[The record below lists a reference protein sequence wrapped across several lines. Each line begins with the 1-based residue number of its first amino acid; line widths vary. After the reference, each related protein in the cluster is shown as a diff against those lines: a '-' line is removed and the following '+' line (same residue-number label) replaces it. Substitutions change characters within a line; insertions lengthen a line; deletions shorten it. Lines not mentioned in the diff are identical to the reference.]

1 MSIIT
6 TSSKYGYISDEAVWE
21 KPHASS
27 SFAPILILF
36 EVQAASDAHIWLSAA
51 ESSKSKGYEILL
63 GGWKNKRSEI
73 RRGQQGT
80 VQLACLL
87 HEDGQGPLCSTQSR
101 KFWISLISRTDSV
114 TIVVG
119 KGWEAWKDKLL
130 VGVDKSSKRAA
141 SIDSVYI
148 CTGFGAEGKW
158 SIVVSTVD
166 SETGKNEQP
175 SNKSHDFPPPK
186 HSNHNYFPPRD
197 RIQDTIIVRDPATA
211 SGQGSLLKRKRSSP
225 ISTQEVP
232 PHFPI
237 LKLKASRDEK
247 IVLAKYAIRKK

>member
-6 TSSKYGYISDEAVWE
+6 TSSKYGYISNEAVWE

-27 SFAPILILF
+27 SFAPILILL

-51 ESSKSKGYEILL
+51 EGSKSKGYEILL

-80 VQLACLL
+80 LQLACLL
-87 HEDGQGPLCSTQSR
+87 HEDGQGPLCPTQSR

-130 VGVDKSSKRAA
+130 VGIDKSSKRVT
-141 SIDSVYI
+141 SIESVNI

-166 SETGKNEQP
+166 SETRNNEKP
-175 SNKSHDFPPPK
+175 PIKSHDSPPK
-186 HSNHNYFPPRD
+186 QSPHHDFPPRD

-225 ISTQEVP
+225 ISTQEI